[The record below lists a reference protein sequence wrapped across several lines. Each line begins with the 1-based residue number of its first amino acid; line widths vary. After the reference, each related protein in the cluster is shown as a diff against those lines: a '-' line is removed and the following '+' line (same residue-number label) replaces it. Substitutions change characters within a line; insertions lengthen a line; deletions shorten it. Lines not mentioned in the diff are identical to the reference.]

1 MPNRLLLSAT
11 ISLFIFQLLF
21 SFFYSSQI
29 VKLSHNFSTLQ
40 KKYREF
46 LDLNQNLEL
55 KYVQKF
61 ALFHE

>member
-1 MPNRLLLSAT
+1 MPAQLLLSAT
-11 ISLFIFQLLF
+11 ISLVIFQLLF

-29 VKLSHNFSTLQ
+29 VKLSHDFSALQ

-46 LDLNQNLEL
+46 LDLNQNLEQ

-61 ALFHE
+61 TLFHE